1 MKMIHF
7 QISVLRNK
15 QLKSTTIYRKSF
27 FFEAKCVGCS
37 HRIDDPC
44 NVNPRPVI
52 YSRTA
57 VGVRKPPE
65 VFQLRHVIL
74 EAQGRKYDFLSF
86 TVLLSCKIIK
96 MLKNS

>member
-74 EAQGRKYDFLSF
+74 ARRKEENTISCRSQYFYQ
-86 TVLLSCKIIK
+86 VKLLKC
-96 MLKNS
+96 